1 MKLIL
6 SFLAV
11 CLLLAAT
18 ASGQTKAQG
27 KSTAKTFTI
36 HGKVSPDGKLL
47 IGKNGESWSVTNP
60 ASLAGHEG
68 QFVKVKYQLTQ
79 VSQNINVVSLKIL
92 NSQTKGVPNPGD
104 AAFRR

>member
-18 ASGQTKAQG
+18 AAGQTKAQG
-27 KSTAKTFTI
+27 KSTEKTFTI

-68 QFVKVKYQLTQ
+68 QFVKVKYELTQ
-79 VSQNINVVSLKIL
+79 VGHHINVVSLKIL
-92 NSQTKGVPNPGD
+92 HAQTTGVPNPSD
-104 AAFRR
+104 SAFRR